1 MKTMILTLLVFC
13 TITTMA
19 MDKELILYF
28 CAWAN
33 ESISYSNKIDPIP
46 GDTAVYDS
54 LMKLQESVN
63 DNPDDPN
70 LRYELTT
77 AARDYKRT
85 AEWIIDRSFREICD
99 LYAKLE
105 KKRSL
110 TGKEIQQWAESIS
123 QTESEDKAI
132 EFAEKHIDK
141 NLPDIRLIYL
151 FLADSYAD
159 SATSYVFEGTI
170 GENFKNN
177 GEISIAIKEIE
188 KNRIKFDSRKSVKAI
203 AIAKDYIKK
212 AKQSPNFPGED
223 RDYQAATET
232 GVKISEA
239 FINAIKATF
248 GKKNLSDKDFEEILK
263 KWGKELYG
271 NILNMGNLG
280 DSAVLDAQKNPERR
294 AADIFFVFMRS
305 VNMKD
310 FEPKIAFQ
318 STQTKAAIKIAKDK
332 FIAMTKEKRSE
343 AYGYDGLVALD
354 IITKNENAETYVLAA
369 KALALCPTIDRS
381 FNYCS
386 MVDLEEV
393 EVDYDKII
401 QRAKKKTDIDH
412 SAYGYFVFLRALAE
426 SGRANDARLLLVE
439 TLKYA
444 PDYDNAM
451 REQFF
456 LIEGNINLHA
466 RKNAQAI
473 SIYQDIEKGN
483 YSRNTKA
490 RALVNM
496 AIAYYILDNAP
507 IAISTLDKLAMYSD
521 QKDIADYG
529 KGLRKSIAEEQEK

>member
-1 MKTMILTLLVFC
+1 MKKIILTLLVFC
-13 TITTMA
+13 TITTIA
-19 MDKELILYF
+19 MDKEGILYF
-28 CAWAN
+28 CVWAN
-33 ESISYSNKIDPIP
+33 ESISYSTKVDPIP
-46 GDTAVYDS
+46 GDTAAYDS
-54 LMKLQESVN
+54 LMKLQENVN
-63 DNPDDPN
+63 NNPDDPN

-105 KKRSL
+105 KKRPL
-110 TGKEIQQWAESIS
+110 AGKEIQQWAESIS

-132 EFAEKHIDK
+132 EFAEKHIDVK
-141 NLPDIRLIYL
+141 LTDIHIVYQ
-151 FLADSYAD
+151 FLADSYANR
-159 SATSYVFEGTI
+159 AI
-170 GENFKNN
+170 GYIFDDISSKSKSHNIN
-177 GEISIAIKEIE
+177 ISIEEIR
-188 KNRIKFDSRKSVKAI
+188 KKAMKFDAKGSDRAMFLAKS
-203 AIAKDYIKK
+203 YFKK
-212 AKQSPNFPGED
+212 AEQSTNFSKAD
-223 RDYQAATET
+223 HDYQASAE
-232 GVKISEA
+232 GSIRMGES
-239 FINAIKATF
+239 FLKALKSTL
-248 GKKNLSDKDFEEILK
+248 KKKRFSDKDFESILTTFL
-263 KWGKELYG
+263 KEFVGHLSGPGY
-271 NILNMGNLG
+271 IRNLV
-280 DSAVLDAQKNPERR
+280 SLDAEDSPEIK
-294 AADIFFVFMRS
+294 AALIWFEVLKIAS
-305 VNMKD
+305 MKD

-354 IITKNENAETYVLAA
+354 IITENENAETYVLAT

-386 MVDLEEV
+386 MVDFEEV

-401 QRAKKKTDIDH
+401 QRAKKKTNIDH

-426 SGRANDARLLLVE
+426 SGRANDARSLLVE

-456 LIEGNINLHA
+456 LIEGNINLYA

-473 SIYQDIEKGN
+473 SIYLDIEKGN